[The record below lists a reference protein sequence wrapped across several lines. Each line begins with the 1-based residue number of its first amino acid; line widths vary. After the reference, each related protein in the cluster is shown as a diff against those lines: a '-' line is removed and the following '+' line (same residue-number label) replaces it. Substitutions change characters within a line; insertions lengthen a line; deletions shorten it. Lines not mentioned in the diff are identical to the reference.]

1 MGRSTI
7 VIPLSLGVL
16 LCLRG
21 DGVDLPNLRRIDFGK
36 DSCMFLPD
44 SRFVGSILSPFSSY
58 YPSWYDHNSSSSLV
72 GFVSFNCDHGEV
84 YLVSCYGFFGFTPQ
98 TCPSSCP
105 YLLARG
111 DRSCMLTDYIL
122 KVSLK
127 VFCEQ

>member
-7 VIPLSLGVL
+7 VISLSLGVI
-16 LCLRG
+16 LCLCG

-36 DSCMFLPD
+36 DSCMFRPD
-44 SRFVGSILSPFSSY
+44 SRFVGSFLSPFSSS
-58 YPSWYDHNSSSSLV
+58 YPSWYDQNSTLA
-72 GFVSFNCDHGEV
+72 GCVSVDCDHGEV

-122 KVSLK
+122 RVSLK
-127 VFCEQ
+127 VFCEH

>member
-7 VIPLSLGVL
+7 VRSLSLGVL
-16 LCLRG
+16 LCLCG

-36 DSCMFLPD
+36 DSCMFRPD
-44 SRFVGSILSPFSSY
+44 SRFMGGMSPFSSY
-58 YPSWYDHNSSSSLV
+58 YPSWYYHNSSSSLI
-72 GFVSFNCDHGEV
+72 GLMSFNCDSGEV

-111 DRSCMLTDYIL
+111 DRSSMLTDSIL
-122 KVSLK
+122 RVSLK
-127 VFCEQ
+127 VFCEH

>member
-16 LCLRG
+16 LCLCG
-21 DGVDLPNLRRIDFGK
+21 DGVDLPDLRRIDFGK
-36 DSCMFLPD
+36 DSCMFRPD
-44 SRFVGSILSPFSSY
+44 SRFMGGMSPFSWL
-58 YPSWYDHNSSSSLV
+58 YPSWYDRDITSSLA
-72 GFVSFNCDHGEV
+72 GCVSFNCDSGEV

-111 DRSCMLTDYIL
+111 DRSSMLTDSIL
-122 KVSLK
+122 RVSLK
-127 VFCEQ
+127 VFCEH